1 MTRYEIMLGKEP
13 EKVDETEPT
22 VFSIPGEIG
31 LTCSLDYAFYERRIL
46 AALGVSQEHL
56 NEYLLLINS
65 SSNHFTPL
73 EEL

>member
-31 LTCSLDYAFYERRIL
+31 GRLRLCLGVCSLDYASRIL
-46 AALGVSQEHL
+46 AALGVSQEHI
-56 NEYLLLINS
+56 NEYATAQNE
-65 SSNHFTPL
+65 TQ
-73 EEL
+73 E